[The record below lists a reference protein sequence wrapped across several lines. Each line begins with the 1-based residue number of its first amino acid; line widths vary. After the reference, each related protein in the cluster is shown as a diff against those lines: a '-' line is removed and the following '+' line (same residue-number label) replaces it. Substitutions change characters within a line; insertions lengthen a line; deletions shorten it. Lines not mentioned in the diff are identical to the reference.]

1 MFLYKVE
8 NKKSKLQGDGLFTLE
23 DIKKGSVVFYWGAEE
38 EAGDRVI
45 SEDVYLEKRKDL
57 LDETFQKTA
66 IRYVHDKFLHC
77 TEWGLDCYMNHSYNP
92 NILYYCGLG
101 FAKEDIKQGDELVAN
116 FEYFL
121 SDKDSA
127 YFTDAE
133 TGLKVIGLEH
143 DQCLKQQAK
152 EIFDLFSSKMVC
164 EIPGCCE
171 HLDFLP
177 KNKINERSST
187 KE

>member
-8 NKKSKLQGDGLFTLE
+8 NKKSKLQGEGLFTLE
-23 DIKKGSVVFYWGAEE
+23 DIKKGSVVFYWGVEE
-38 EAGDRVI
+38 EGDRVI

-77 TEWGLDCYMNHSYNP
+77 TEWGLDCYMNHSYHP

-152 EIFDLFSSKMVC
+152 EIFSLFSDKMIC
-164 EIPGCCE
+164 KIDGCCE

-177 KNKINERSST
+177 KNKN
-187 KE
+187 KEQNNA